1 MVYTKKLF
9 IEITTLK
16 KINKDIIYLSL
27 KKNIPE
33 SHISIYS
40 AERIELRD
48 I

>member
-1 MVYTKKLF
+1 MF

-16 KINKDIIYLSL
+16 KINKDIVFLSL